1 MWHQQRI
8 GRVTA
13 SNFHTFR
20 TKAQT
25 ILNRKGHSDKK
36 PVYSSLVSSL
46 LNKND
51 DVSHLPQINWGNAH
65 EKDAIKSFMSDV
77 ASQHDGGPQG
87 FKQCGLFVKP
97 DYPSLAAS
105 PDGLFY
111 CRCHGL
117 SIIQANY
124 PYLVRNDNLHVKET
138 YDRVDFLEDFNGKPR
153 LKRTHK
159 YYTQMQAQMWVVDA
173 SHSWLF
179 HCLEWRSNGITRIW
193 KDSPLLTVV
202 WCFGVSTVYLEYL
215 PCIVLEGF
223 FFHCVTLCFPGCRL
237 IKEYSLLVPSNST
250 YLQQY
255 FNLALRFPASP
266 T

>member
-36 PVYSSLVSSL
+36 PVYSSLASSL

-87 FKQCGLFVKP
+87 FKQCGLFIKP
-97 DYPSLAAS
+97 DYPV
-105 PDGLFY
+105 P
-111 CRCHGL
+111 RCFTRCL
-117 SIIQANY
+117 VLLQMPRPFNY
-124 PYLVRNDNLHVKET
+124 WSKV
-138 YDRVDFLEDFNGKPR
+138 
-153 LKRTHK
+153 
-159 YYTQMQAQMWVVDA
+159 
-173 SHSWLF
+173 
-179 HCLEWRSNGITRIW
+179 
-193 KDSPLLTVV
+193 PLLSEK
-202 WCFGVSTVYLEYL
+202 WQPSCQGNIWPCWL
-215 PCIVLEGF
+215 PW
-223 FFHCVTLCFPGCRL
+223 
-237 IKEYSLLVPSNST
+237 
-250 YLQQY
+250 
-255 FNLALRFPASP
+255 RF
-266 T
+266 